1 MKISEL
7 TLASQVNETDAF
19 ATTQSSGGGVF
30 ASVKTTLR
38 MLADK
43 IITSMN
49 FTSDLQTSNK
59 TVSGAINEKIQSSSI
74 APVEVSPAESNH
86 SVGEHITYNGERYK
100 VTQAIVITDALVVGT
115 NIAKETVDESLY
127 ISKLNDVDISSPT
140 DDDAIVYDLTTQK
153 WKNKAVKAMPDYS
166 TSASYTGIKWIDGGK
181 IFRKV
186 IDVGAS
192 PVSVGS
198 SSMSASIYIDDFIS
212 KPISCVGMPADY
224 SYAHPLNVQKYDSQ
238 NIKVQSSMDNL
249 SLRYFAL
256 EYVRAAVYTSQCVSK
271 YTGGNDATV
280 TLNLYDDAG
289 ILTDSVDVYLYDHMG
304 ESNAVTLGCL
314 KVYYDNA
321 WKLKCANY
329 PCSYNG
335 ANYSIGDTIATWSY
349 DASRNINNV
358 AFTI

>member
-1 MKISEL
+1 
-7 TLASQVNETDAF
+7 
-19 ATTQSSGGGVF
+19 
-30 ASVKTTLR
+30 
-38 MLADK
+38 
-43 IITSMN
+43 
-49 FTSDLQTSNK
+49 
-59 TVSGAINEKIQSSSI
+59 
-74 APVEVSPAESNH
+74 
-86 SVGEHITYNGERYK
+86 
-100 VTQAIVITDALVVGT
+100 
-115 NIAKETVDESLY
+115 
-127 ISKLNDVDISSPT
+127 
-140 DDDAIVYDLTTQK
+140 
-153 WKNKAVKAMPDYS
+153 
-166 TSASYTGIKWIDGGK
+166 
-181 IFRKV
+181 
-186 IDVGAS
+186 
-192 PVSVGS
+192 
-198 SSMSASIYIDDFIS
+198 
-212 KPISCVGMPADY
+212 
-224 SYAHPLNVQKYDSQ
+224 
-238 NIKVQSSMDNL
+238 MDNL